1 MKLHAGFRKAKKT
14 AILSTALLGL
24 VIPANA
30 LLTAAPAA
38 AVSCIGVGWSNRDA
52 GEGDLVKSGTHLK
65 AGPYSSCDSV
75 TTEVAYGTH
84 VYYHCYVKNDYGN
97 TWTHVRIA
105 GTSIEGW
112 TSDDNLDDHGA
123 TNRC

>member
-1 MKLHAGFRKAKKT
+1 M
-14 AILSTALLGL
+14 
-24 VIPANA
+24 
-30 LLTAAPAA
+30 
-38 AVSCIGVGWSNRDA
+38 
-52 GEGDLVKSGTHLK
+52 KSGTHLK
-65 AGPYSSCDSV
+65 ASPYSSCDSV